1 MREVAE
7 KLVRPDRAR
16 GAGDG
21 AGLLRHIRG
30 GLHVQADADA
40 PDRRGARGHTVRTL
54 RLLGAGLFVAAIPV
68 FLIATNTR
76 HVINAPFLYSYGF
89 DAYDITAVTGI
100 STAELLSAGKQIRDY
115 FNNGEEFLDVRV
127 MQDGVRRSLYTER
140 EVLHMKD
147 VKGLV
152 RGVYA
157 VQWLAGLYLAGY
169 AAVGLFL
176 GWRAFLPKLVRR
188 LAMGG
193 AATLGLVA
201 LVGLASLVGFD
212 RLFLAFHLVSFSN
225 DLWQLDPRRHYLLA
239 MFPQGFFFDA
249 TMWIAGATI
258 IEALLLAATP
268 FSLRRWRSWR
278 RRHDDETI
286 VAQTSTA

>member
-1 MREVAE
+1 M
-7 KLVRPDRAR
+7 
-16 GAGDG
+16 
-21 AGLLRHIRG
+21 
-30 GLHVQADADA
+30 
-40 PDRRGARGHTVRTL
+40 RTL

-76 HVINAPFLYSYGF
+76 LVINAPFLYSYGF